1 MILQRRKL
9 IGIGGLTAGAL
20 VFVLGILVAHFTGLP
35 SRDALDREILSWI
48 PRGWA
53 LVTLGQLTALAGS
66 QIMVGAIVV
75 GWIFDLPMTWARAA
89 VASLVAWVE
98 LVIFFGIVPSE
109 WLNLAQGPLGW
120 TTKPAFTIP
129 SWLVLNNEVSIS
141 YKTLKEFIS
150 AGYYTTAFVALVI
163 GVYKAQEW
171 YKKSYKAAPAPTVS
185 MYGRPVL
192 KGDQTRG

>member
-1 MILQRRKL
+1 VILEKRRL
-9 IGIGGLTAGAL
+9 IGIGGLLAGA
-20 VFVLGILVAHFTGLP
+20 VAFALGVIVAHFTGLP
-35 SRDALDREILSWI
+35 KEDALGREILAWI
-48 PRGWA
+48 PRGWP
-53 LVTLGQLTALAGS
+53 LVTLGQLIGLAGS
-66 QIMVGAIVV
+66 QIMVGALVI

-89 VASLVAWVE
+89 FASAVAWVE

-141 YKTLKEFIS
+141 YKTLKDFIS
-150 AGYYTTAFVALVI
+150 AGYYTTAFIALII
-163 GVYKAQEW
+163 GIYKAQDW

-185 MYGRPVL
+185 VYGRPVL
-192 KGDQTRG
+192 KGNGNRG